1 MKDTITIIKDRI
13 KNILNQRNMKIYELA
28 KLSDVSEACIRNW
41 YSKRNYVP
49 SLPSLINICNVLDI
63 NLSMLVM
70 TEDEEYCPINN
81 ESKKLLIDW
90 FSLDPDVRKSIV
102 NIIHYINK
110 DSNKDEIDKPNR

>member
-1 MKDTITIIKDRI
+1 MRDTITIIKDRI

-49 SLPSLINICNVLDI
+49 SLPSLINICKVLDI

-70 TEDEEYCPINN
+70 TEDEEYCPIDN
-81 ESKKLLIDW
+81 ESKKLLID
-90 FSLDPDVRKSIV
+90 FLYAFNSFLVVKLDKLRMV
-102 NIIHYINK
+102 NTPL
-110 DSNKDEIDKPNR
+110 SP

>member
-13 KNILNQRNMKIYELA
+13 KKILNQRDMKIYELA

-49 SLPSLINICNVLDI
+49 SLPSLINICKVLDI

-70 TEDEEYCPINN
+70 TEDEEYCPISK
-81 ESKKLLIDW
+81 ESKNLLIDW
-90 FSLDPDVRKSIV
+90 FALDPDVRKSLM

-110 DSNKDEIDKPNR
+110 DNTKDEINKPDR